1 MSNFIVNLGD
11 LNKILEQ
18 IKIAERHVAGEALID
33 IIGQD
38 AALLPM
44 GLRTVDGTFN
54 HLTGDTNAGAADQVF
69 PRLLTPEYR
78 NEGDETP
85 FFGVSNTNYDPT
97 IPGSHSVVDS
107 DPRTISNLIVDQ
119 SANNPAAIAAARA
132 LAGDAGATQQQ
143 LLQAQALVTSTA
155 AAALA
160 AQAVET
166 AMELAETN
174 AFAAQAAVAAAIAKL
189 NQLAIELD
197 SGPITAAQIALV
209 NNAVIDAQTAVTE
222 AQNTVNLLL
231 VTTGASGADTA
242 AANTFLL
249 QAQALHAAVTQ
260 VAADVGSP
268 AGTPFFT
275 GAETTFLNNVTTNVA
290 PATSTAATTFFTAM
304 STSEN
309 AAEAAS
315 NAADLNS
322 SAAQLALSILNS
334 VPALDQQGDGSLNI
348 EHRSAD
354 IGLSP
359 ANSGWMTLFGQ
370 FFDHGLDLVAK
381 GGNGTVFIPLLP
393 DDPLYDHTPGA
404 QTNFMALT
412 RATPA
417 AAGQT
422 ELVNT
427 TTPFVDQNQTYTSN
441 ASHQAFLRA
450 YKSVDGVTVN
460 TGELL
465 DGAQGGI
472 PTWLEVKTQAKDFL
486 GLTLNDQNV
495 LNVPMLVVDPYG
507 KIVTG
512 ANGFA
517 QVAVTV
523 TLSDNT
529 TVNTYI
535 EGRAGGLDLG
545 ALTAADV
552 PPAAIPPGLSVSSV
566 STIGTGHAFLD
577 DIAHNAAP
585 KAGLVEDSNTT
596 AGSSLGPQDPGTYDD
611 ELLDSH
617 YITGD
622 GRGNENIGLTTVHF
636 IFHNEHNRIVEENKK
651 TILASGDLA
660 TINEWLATDL
670 TDLNDLPPPGDPAA
684 LAIYAATLD
693 WDGERM
699 FQAARFTTEMQ
710 YQHLVFEEFARRM
723 QPNVDPFI
731 FTNSADLDP
740 AIVAE
745 FAHVVY
751 RFGHSMLDDTI
762 DRFDSDLSTVNGDA
776 DQIGLLE
783 AFLNPQAFD
792 ASGATDTDSA
802 SAVILGMTRQVGQEI
817 DEFVINTLR
826 NNLVGLPLDLPVLN
840 IARAREQGIPS
851 LNHAREQLYAASGHA
866 DVRPYTSWID
876 FAQHLKHPESIINF
890 IAAYGTHQTILDET
904 TLVGKR
910 AAALELVMGVDADNN
925 PSTIT
930 DRIAFLNATGS
941 YALGDLGGLNLVDM
955 WVGGLAEEIN
965 EFGGQLGST
974 FNFVFEYQMEHLQ
987 NGDRFYYLSRTQGMN
1002 LLNQLEG
1009 NTFADIIMR
1018 NTNLSDLHATH
1029 MSAEVMEVPDMILE
1043 LDTMVAQVDYNG
1055 DALGKDPTHDNAFLQ
1070 AIDPKVLR
1078 INGTVDVDGNGFLD
1092 GNVLKFSGGEHVVLG
1107 GTEGNDRLYGDKGI
1121 DTLWGDGG
1129 DDYLNPAWNPIRC
1142 SAVTATTSSKIRS
1155 ATISCAAKRATT
1167 LSSTAPAST
1176 SSSAAPAMTSSWL

>member
-535 EGRAGGLDLG
+535 EGRAGGLD
-545 ALTAADV
+545 
-552 PPAAIPPGLSVSSV
+552 S
-566 STIGTGHAFLD
+566 
-577 DIAHNAAP
+577 AH
-585 KAGLVEDSNTT
+585 
-596 AGSSLGPQDPGTYDD
+596 
-611 ELLDSH
+611 
-617 YITGD
+617 
-622 GRGNENIGLTTVHF
+622 
-636 IFHNEHNRIVEENKK
+636 
-651 TILASGDLA
+651 
-660 TINEWLATDL
+660 
-670 TDLNDLPPPGDPAA
+670 
-684 LAIYAATLD
+684 
-693 WDGERM
+693 
-699 FQAARFTTEMQ
+699 
-710 YQHLVFEEFARRM
+710 
-723 QPNVDPFI
+723 
-731 FTNSADLDP
+731 
-740 AIVAE
+740 
-745 FAHVVY
+745 
-751 RFGHSMLDDTI
+751 
-762 DRFDSDLSTVNGDA
+762 
-776 DQIGLLE
+776 
-783 AFLNPQAFD
+783 
-792 ASGATDTDSA
+792 
-802 SAVILGMTRQVGQEI
+802 
-817 DEFVINTLR
+817 
-826 NNLVGLPLDLPVLN
+826 
-840 IARAREQGIPS
+840 
-851 LNHAREQLYAASGHA
+851 
-866 DVRPYTSWID
+866 
-876 FAQHLKHPESIINF
+876 
-890 IAAYGTHQTILDET
+890 
-904 TLVGKR
+904 
-910 AAALELVMGVDADNN
+910 
-925 PSTIT
+925 
-930 DRIAFLNATGS
+930 
-941 YALGDLGGLNLVDM
+941 
-955 WVGGLAEEIN
+955 
-965 EFGGQLGST
+965 
-974 FNFVFEYQMEHLQ
+974 
-987 NGDRFYYLSRTQGMN
+987 
-1002 LLNQLEG
+1002 
-1009 NTFADIIMR
+1009 
-1018 NTNLSDLHATH
+1018 
-1029 MSAEVMEVPDMILE
+1029 
-1043 LDTMVAQVDYNG
+1043 
-1055 DALGKDPTHDNAFLQ
+1055 
-1070 AIDPKVLR
+1070 
-1078 INGTVDVDGNGFLD
+1078 
-1092 GNVLKFSGGEHVVLG
+1092 
-1107 GTEGNDRLYGDKGI
+1107 
-1121 DTLWGDGG
+1121 
-1129 DDYLNPAWNPIRC
+1129 
-1142 SAVTATTSSKIRS
+1142 
-1155 ATISCAAKRATT
+1155 
-1167 LSSTAPAST
+1167 
-1176 SSSAAPAMTSSWL
+1176 